1 MANLRNNKRK
11 YLRKGVG
18 GRGRKKSVHIV
29 NNKCGINGNKKNVNI
44 ENITKKKLPL
54 NQLNILEVV
63 MIIFYL

>member
-11 YLRKGVG
+11 SSRKGVG
-18 GRGRKKSVHIV
+18 GRGCRKSVHIV
-29 NNKCGINGNKKNVNI
+29 NNKCGINGNKKNI
-44 ENITKKKLPL
+44 EKNLPL